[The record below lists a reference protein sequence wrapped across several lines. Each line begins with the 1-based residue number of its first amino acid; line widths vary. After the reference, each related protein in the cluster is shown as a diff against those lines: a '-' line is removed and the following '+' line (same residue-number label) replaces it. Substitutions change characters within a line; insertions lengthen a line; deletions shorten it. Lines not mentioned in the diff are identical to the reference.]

1 MRKLRV
7 LTLVD
12 KPTVTGGAER
22 LAAVVAMKLDPAR
35 FESVLC
41 ASRQTDEPLL
51 DRELEE
57 AGIGVLALG
66 RRSTLDLLAWRPL
79 VSLLRDGVDVVHT
92 HMFGSNVWGTV
103 LGRLSGVPVVVAHE
117 HTWSFQGRPVRRFL
131 DRELVARWADVFVA
145 VSGEDRR
152 KMIEVEGVDPAKIRL
167 IPNGIPS
174 PANGA
179 GADVRTELGIEP
191 GAPVLGVVCELRAQK
206 ALEVLFEAAALL
218 LVEFPT
224 LTVLVA
230 GDGPERARLEEGARR
245 LGVADTVLFLG
256 IRRDVPAVLAAVDV
270 AVLSSDY
277 EGSPLSVMEYMA
289 AAKPVVSTRVGGVPE
304 LVAEDVHGLLVEP
317 RDPEALAE
325 AVARLLRDPALARR
339 LGAEGRRR
347 QQREFSLEAMV
358 GRIED
363 LYEELWLASG
373 RRGSDE

>member
-57 AGIGVLALG
+57 AGIGVLALR
-66 RRSTLDLLAWRPL
+66 RRSTFDLLAWRPL
-79 VSLLRDGVDVVHT
+79 VSLLRDGVDVVHA

-117 HTWSFQGRPVRRFL
+117 HTWSFQGRPLRRFL

-145 VSGEDRR
+145 VSAEDRR

-179 GADVRTELGIEP
+179 VADVRAELGIEP

-218 LVEFPT
+218 LPEFPS
-224 LTVLVA
+224 LKVLVA
-230 GDGPERARLEEGARR
+230 GDGPERARLEEAALR

-304 LVAEDVHGLLVEP
+304 LLAEDVHGLLVQP

-325 AVARLLRDPALARR
+325 AVARLLRDPALAKR
-339 LGAEGRRR
+339 LGAEGRQR

-358 GRIED
+358 HRIED

-373 RRGSDE
+373 RRGER

>member
-79 VSLLRDGVDVVHT
+79 VSLLRDGVDVVHA

-117 HTWSFQGRPVRRFL
+117 HTWSFQGRPLRRFL

-191 GAPVLGVVCELRAQK
+191 SAPVLGVVCELRAQK

-218 LVEFPT
+218 LAEFPT
-224 LTVLVA
+224 LKVLVA

-245 LGVADTVLFLG
+245 LGVANTVLFLG

-304 LVAEDVHGLLVEP
+304 LVKDDVHGLLVEP

-325 AVARLLRDPALARR
+325 AVARLLRDPALAKR
-339 LGAEGRRR
+339 LGAVGRKR

-358 GRIED
+358 RRIED

-373 RRGSDE
+373 RRGER

>member
-117 HTWSFQGRPVRRFL
+117 HTWSFQGRPLRRFL

-179 GADVRTELGIEP
+179 GADVRAELGIEP

-218 LVEFPT
+218 LAEFPT
-224 LTVLVA
+224 LKVLVA

-304 LVAEDVHGLLVEP
+304 LVQEDVHGLLVEP

-325 AVARLLRDPALARR
+325 AVARLLRDPALAKR
-339 LGAEGRRR
+339 LGAEGRKR

-373 RRGSDE
+373 RRGER

>member
-1 MRKLRV
+1 VRKLRV

-79 VSLLRDGVDVVHT
+79 VSLLRDGVDVVHA

-117 HTWSFQGRPVRRFL
+117 HTWSFQGRPLRRFL

-179 GADVRTELGIEP
+179 VADVRAELGIEP

-218 LVEFPT
+218 LAEFPT
-224 LTVLVA
+224 LKVLVA
-230 GDGPERARLEEGARR
+230 GDGPERARLEEDARR

-304 LVAEDVHGLLVEP
+304 LVQEDVHGLLVEP
-317 RDPEALAE
+317 RDPGALAK
-325 AVARLLRDPALARR
+325 AVARLLRDPALAKR
-339 LGAEGRRR
+339 LGTEGRKR

-373 RRGSDE
+373 RRGER

>member
-1 MRKLRV
+1 VRKLRV

-224 LTVLVA
+224 LKVLVA

>member
-117 HTWSFQGRPVRRFL
+117 HTWSFQGRPLRRFL
-131 DRELVARWADVFVA
+131 DRELVARLADVFVA

-179 GADVRTELGIEP
+179 GADVRAELGIEP

-218 LVEFPT
+218 LAEFPT
-224 LTVLVA
+224 LKVLVA

-304 LVAEDVHGLLVEP
+304 LVQEDVHGLLVEP

-325 AVARLLRDPALARR
+325 AVARLLRDPALAKR
-339 LGAEGRRR
+339 LGTEGRKR

-373 RRGSDE
+373 RRGER